1 MNTQTTHFLL
11 LSGGFLLLFGICEY
25 LYHVRKWQVENTRK
39 VAHAG
44 SGLLALS
51 FPFILE
57 DYRLV
62 FLICGAFLLILV
74 VTKYTKLLRSI
85 HAVAR
90 VTYGSSM
97 FPIVVS
103 ICFWFYSR
111 DHDLIKFYLP
121 ILVMALA
128 DPAACLFGRRF
139 PMMKLYKKKTLGGS
153 LVFFATAFCLGVFCF
168 NAFQTGAGVELWI
181 FKCALLALCTT
192 LAEALSQKGS
202 DNLTIPLSA
211 LGVLVWF

>member
-1 MNTQTTHFLL
+1 MSVQTQHLLL
-11 LSGGFLLLFGICEY
+11 LSIAYLVLFGICEY
-25 LYHVRKWQVENTRK
+25 LYHVRHWQTENTRK

-51 FPFILE
+51 FPFIFQ
-57 DYRLV
+57 DYRYV
-62 FLICGAFLLILV
+62 VLICALFLVILV
-74 VTKYTKLLRSI
+74 ITKYTGLLRSI

-111 DHDLIKFYLP
+111 DQDLIKFYLP

-128 DPAACLFGRRF
+128 DPAACLFGRQF
-139 PMMKLYKKKTLGGS
+139 PLAKLYKKKTLGGS
-153 LVFFATAFCLGVFCF
+153 LAFFATALFLGLLCF
-168 NAFQTGAGVELWI
+168 SIFQTGASLDKWLY
-181 FKCALLALCTT
+181 KCVLLALCTT
-192 LAEALSQKGS
+192 LAEAFSQKGS

-211 LGVLVWF
+211 LGVLAWV